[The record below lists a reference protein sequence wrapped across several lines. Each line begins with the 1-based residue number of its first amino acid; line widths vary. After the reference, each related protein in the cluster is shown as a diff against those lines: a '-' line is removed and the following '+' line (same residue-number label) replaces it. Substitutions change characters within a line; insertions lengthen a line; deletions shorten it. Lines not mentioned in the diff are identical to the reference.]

1 MPSPPSPPAFYYKNG
16 TESGCSYTQIGEM
29 CSPDAATLC
38 GTNGEATGTPV
49 CENTYYTSGDL
60 EYDHPC
66 KASGSFDV
74 ACIQQL
80 CDSSALCGGYQTE
93 TDGSSYWLYSTDLAA
108 TGNNLYQCWEKL
120 CPGVFFAK
128 TTLEAAVADV
138 TQAEATHGPLAGWDV
153 SRIDDM
159 EMLFRSTNVQ
169 NFNGDVSKWDTARVT
184 TFKRTVSGPH
194 AAASPSPAAQRAP
207 LAARPSAANPPSPP
221 QWEEARSFNADVS
234 KWDTARATDFVNMVR
249 ATPRR
254 GAASVPSPAA
264 RSAPRRASPPL
275 TASRRPPDCS
285 SG

>member
-1 MPSPPSPPAFYYKNG
+1 
-16 TESGCSYTQIGEM
+16 
-29 CSPDAATLC
+29 
-38 GTNGEATGTPV
+38 
-49 CENTYYTSGDL
+49 
-60 EYDHPC
+60 
-66 KASGSFDV
+66 
-74 ACIQQL
+74 
-80 CDSSALCGGYQTE
+80 
-93 TDGSSYWLYSTDLAA
+93 
-108 TGNNLYQCWEKL
+108 
-120 CPGVFFAK
+120 
-128 TTLEAAVADV
+128 
-138 TQAEATHGPLAGWDV
+138 
-153 SRIDDM
+153 M
-159 EMLFRSTNVQ
+159 EMLFRSGPLHPTRSEV
-169 NFNGDVSKWDTARVT
+169 DTARVK

-194 AAASPSPAAQRAP
+194 AASPSPAAQRAP

>member
-1 MPSPPSPPAFYYKNG
+1 MMSRGTRERHHRAPAAALATGRMARLRRLLALLAVAATPATAPTPNPVASRRWRARR
-16 TESGCSYTQIGEM
+16 TSTASGCSYTQIGEM
-29 CSPDAATLC
+29 CSGTMLC
-38 GTNGEATGTPV
+38 STASGNRALPV
-49 CENTYYTSGDL
+49 CEKVYTSGDL

-66 KASGSFDV
+66 KASGSWDV

-108 TGNNLYQCWEKL
+108 TGNNLYQCWEKF
-120 CPGVFFAK
+120 CPGVFFDK

-184 TFKRTVSGPH
+184 TFKRTVSGPPRRRQPV
-194 AAASPSPAAQRAP
+194 ARRAT
-207 LAARPSAANPPSPP
+207 RPPSP
-221 QWEEARSFNADVS
+221 
-234 KWDTARATDFVNMVR
+234 
-249 ATPRR
+249 R
-254 GAASVPSPAA
+254 GP
-264 RSAPRRASPPL
+264 PPL
-275 TASRRPPDCS
+275 THPPRLSGRKRGASTPTS
-285 SG
+285 QSGIPRAPRTS